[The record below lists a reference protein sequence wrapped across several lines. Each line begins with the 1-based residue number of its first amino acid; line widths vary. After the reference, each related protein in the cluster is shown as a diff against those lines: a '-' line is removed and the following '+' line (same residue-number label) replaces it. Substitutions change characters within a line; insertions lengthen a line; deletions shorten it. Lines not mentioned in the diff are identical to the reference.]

1 MSNPCGTLVVTEQC
15 RVSVLDNSI
24 GAKLSKNAIGAT
36 IRDRSILEPGEG
48 FQIYILTDLD
58 EFIVDELA
66 QYLIG

>member
-1 MSNPCGTLVVTEQC
+1 MSNPCGTLGVTEQC

-24 GAKLSKNAIGAT
+24 GSRLAKSAVGAT

-58 EFIVDELA
+58 EFIVTELD